1 MYASFGLQNCGPRLR
16 KCLKKIILPQL
27 TWSCCSITQ
36 YASGNKLNLM
46 EFLPNHWGYSM
57 AAKNVF
63 PEANYKMIDSLFDS
77 TLVEGEVTVLD
88 IVDAVE
94 ENSIDT
100 ALFEA
105 LDRSL
110 DPTVLLDKVKH
121 ALRPGGL
128 CFITRL
134 LSSGFEAQMLSTDS
148 DIFVPP
154 ERMNLFSFEGM
165 LDLVKHIGG
174 FDMLEFSTPGVLDI
188 PNVIKKSDKIEN
200 SSFFQYILT
209 LRKDPVL
216 IESFQDFSANRLGT
230 FGRLV
235 LRKLKN

>member
-1 MYASFGLQNCGPRLR
+1 MERAIIHSDLIKKEIHPSVILKEYLSLLEEDIRKLLPNSLLLEESFSMTGEKDVMKIFTKMGMKYRVSQPHGNTFISLRPSLKVLKNFYMKSDARKFWLTELWPKTQEVRLE
-16 KCLKKIILPQL
+16 KIILPQL
-27 TWSCCSITQ
+27 TWSQGFITQ

-77 TLVEGEVTVLD
+77 NFGEGEVTVLD

-100 ALFEA
+100 AFLFEA
-105 LDRSL
+105 LDRSP

-128 CFITRL
+128 CFITCL
-134 LSSGFEAQMLSTDS
+134 LSSGFEY
-148 DIFVPP
+148 
-154 ERMNLFSFEGM
+154 RC
-165 LDLVKHIGG
+165 
-174 FDMLEFSTPGVLDI
+174 
-188 PNVIKKSDKIEN
+188 
-200 SSFFQYILT
+200 
-209 LRKDPVL
+209 
-216 IESFQDFSANRLGT
+216 
-230 FGRLV
+230 
-235 LRKLKN
+235 